1 MKTSEQINEIA
12 KAMALAQGELKDP
25 ELDAKNPFF
34 NSWYAT
40 LGSVVRTLRPII
52 AKHGLSYMQSTE
64 QAGEKWILKTTVMH
78 TSGQYIAFDYPI
90 HTSKS
95 DAQGFGMGLSYAR
108 RYSIKAAFGLADDD
122 NDGNETPQPQPKQQ
136 APKATT
142 SKAVLGPS
150 EAQLKRLH
158 AIASN
163 NQWNPIEV
171 KQMIF
176 EKYGI
181 ESSKDLNRDQ
191 YNELCDY
198 LEKNKPDLGDIK

>member
-1 MKTSEQINEIA
+1 MKTSEQINELTAALA
-12 KAMALAQGELKDP
+12 KASGEFQEP
-25 ELDAKNPFF
+25 ELDAVNPFF
-34 NSWYAT
+34 KSRYAT
-40 LGSVVRTLRPII
+40 LGSVLRAVRPALAKNGLSILQMVEETRLETII
-52 AKHGLSYMQSTE
+52 AHS
-64 QAGEKWILKTTVMH
+64 
-78 TSGQYIAFDYPI
+78 SGQFISSSYPI
-90 HTSKS
+90 HATKN
-95 DAQGFGMGLSYAR
+95 DAQGFGAAVSYAR
-108 RYSIKAAFGLADDD
+108 RYSIKSLLSLAEEDLDAED
-122 NDGNETPQPQPKQQ
+122 TKEPTKAQYQ
-136 APKATT
+136 APKPTT